1 MKTPPTAALVS
12 RLGAFVILCS
22 AYCSVTQLNAAA
34 LCVDISGTWSLTES
48 VTVRTIQNGS
58 TNTDF
63 QSGTAPVEILQR
75 GCNFTIVSHVENPLT
90 GNMMTVRRPGKIV
103 GRTATFSGKAA
114 LVAFG
119 CQQNRLLGTGVIN
132 TSSMDFTTT
141 GLVLCSAPGEQIRV
155 EVEATEIFETDRTL
169 VFPPFITTQPAK
181 QIVGAGT
188 NVVLTVTADGSSPLS
203 FQWFQN
209 RKPIEGAIG
218 PTLEL
223 PNVQKLDSGAYSV
236 AISNSLGRVSSRAAR
251 LRVR

>member
-1 MKTPPTAALVS
+1 MAAF
-12 RLGAFVILCS
+12 AILCGVSS
-22 AYCSVTQLNAAA
+22 ATNDSEAAA
-34 LCVDISGTWSLTES
+34 LCVDISGSWSLSVS

-90 GNMMTVRRPGKIV
+90 GNMMTVRRPGRIV

-119 CQQNRLLGTGVIN
+119 CQQNRLTGTGVIN
-132 TSSMDFTTT
+132 SSSMDFTST
-141 GLVLCSAPGEQIRV
+141 GLVLCSAPGEQVRV
-155 EVEATEIFETDRTL
+155 EVEATEAFQTGRTL

-188 NVVLTVTADGSSPLS
+188 NVVLAVAADGSSPLS
-203 FQWFQN
+203 FQWLKN

-223 PNVQKLDSGAYSV
+223 SNVQRLDSGAYSV
-236 AISNSLGRVSSRAAR
+236 AISNSLGRVISRPAR